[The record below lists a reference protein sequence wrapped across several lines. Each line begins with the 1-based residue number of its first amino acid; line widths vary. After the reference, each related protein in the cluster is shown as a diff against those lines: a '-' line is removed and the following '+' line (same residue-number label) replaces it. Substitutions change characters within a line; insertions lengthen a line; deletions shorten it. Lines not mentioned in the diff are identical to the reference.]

1 MINRRAMRTIYNI
14 IGVVIFAIV
23 TCSKVVAAD
32 AKTTAEACWADGIA
46 AYEAKDY
53 DLAVEKFEHIVAL
66 GYVSGDL
73 YYNLANSY
81 FKLGEQ
87 TTEEGLHK
95 FAGGELGRAVLNY
108 HRALRLDPTLEDA
121 RYNLELAVDSTND
134 TEALPESFIATIW
147 RNMSNLAHSNS
158 WAIGSL
164 VMLALLLA
172 LVMFYLLSNSLTIR
186 MAGFLGAIVL
196 VVGIIFSLAFAL
208 YSKHEVESENRAVVI
223 CADTTPVHASPE
235 SGSKVIR
242 QPSQGVTVRVS
253 RNHGDWSEIIFAD
266 GEKGWIRSAK
276 IEHI

>member
-1 MINRRAMRTIYNI
+1 MRSIYNI
-14 IGVVIFAIV
+14 IGVALFALLA
-23 TCSKVVAAD
+23 CSKVVAAD
-32 AKTTAEACWADGIA
+32 ARTTAEACWTEGIA

-53 DLAVEKFEHIVAL
+53 SSAVENFERIAEL
-66 GYVSGDL
+66 GFASADL

-87 TTEEGLHK
+87 AAEEGVHK
-95 FAGGELGRAVLNY
+95 FSGGELGRAVLNY

-121 RYNLELAVDSTND
+121 RYNLELAVDYTND

-147 RNMSNLAHSNS
+147 RSVSNIAHSNS
-158 WAIGSL
+158 WAVASL
-164 VMLALLLA
+164 VMLGLMLA
-172 LVMFYLLSNSLTIR
+172 FVIFYLLSNSIMLR
-186 MAGFLGAIVL
+186 MISFFGALIL
-196 VVGIIFSLAFAL
+196 IVGIIFTVAFAL
-208 YSKHEVESENRAVVI
+208 YSKSQAEDDNRAVVV

>member
-1 MINRRAMRTIYNI
+1 MRTIYNI
-14 IGVVIFAIV
+14 IGVAVFALL
-23 TCSKVVAAD
+23 TCSEVVAAD

-46 AYEAKDY
+46 AYEAKEY
-53 DLAVEKFEHIVAL
+53 DVAVEKFEHIVSL

-87 TTEEGLHK
+87 AVEEGLNK
-95 FAGGELGRAVLNY
+95 FSGGELGRAVLNY

-121 RYNLELAVDSTND
+121 RYNLELAVDNTND

-147 RNMSNLAHSNS
+147 RNISNLAHSNS
-158 WAIGSL
+158 WAVGSL

-172 LVMFYLLSNSLTIR
+172 LVMFYLLSNSVTIR
-186 MAGFLGAIVL
+186 MIGFFGAILL
-196 VVGIIFSLAFAL
+196 VVGIMFSIAFAL
-208 YSKHEVESENRAVVI
+208 YSKYEAEDDNCAVVI
-223 CADTTPVHASPE
+223 CADTTPVHTSPE
-235 SGSKVIR
+235 SGSKIIR

-253 RNHGDWSEIIFAD
+253 RSHGDWSEIIFAD

-276 IEHI
+276 IEQI

>member
-1 MINRRAMRTIYNI
+1 MRTIYNI

-23 TCSKVVAAD
+23 ACSKVVAAD

-66 GYVSGDL
+66 GYHSGDL

-121 RYNLELAVDSTND
+121 RYNLELAVDNTND

-172 LVMFYLLSNSLTIR
+172 LVMFYLLSNNLIIR
-186 MAGFLGAIVL
+186 MVGFFGAIVL
-196 VVGIIFSLAFAL
+196 VVGIIFSVAFAL
-208 YSKHEVESENRAVVI
+208 YSKYEAEDDNRAVVI

-276 IEHI
+276 IERI